1 MSFLSGVTSQV
12 AVLFR
17 LVLMDLRDWVLRVV
31 AMVLV
36 AVVAEL
42 VLLIFAARERYSKSK
57 EGDCR

>member
-1 MSFLSGVTSQV
+1 MSFLLATSQV

-42 VLLIFAARERYSKSK
+42 VAYLCSPRTLQ
-57 EGDCR
+57 